1 MKCNN
6 VVFKNFSDV
15 RGQFKERYV
24 IICDFPSMGGGT
36 GPRSFNL
43 TSTASMLGGTK
54 LLRRHIWLVLIHAV
68 EIKQA
73 NVMIM
78 LFFGKYLR
86 I

>member
-1 MKCNN
+1 MGRGRHPSWSSGSGASVPIGRARGVGRG
-6 VVFKNFSDV
+6 VVDS
-15 RGQFKERYV
+15 
-24 IICDFPSMGGGT
+24 
-36 GPRSFNL
+36 RSYNL

>member
-1 MKCNN
+1 M
-6 VVFKNFSDV
+6 
-15 RGQFKERYV
+15 
-24 IICDFPSMGGGT
+24 
-36 GPRSFNL
+36 GPRSYNL